1 MKAKRTN
8 STVLCKIG
16 KYIGNAVLGVVY
28 ALCFICSRKLTLCVV
43 LCERKDGARG
53 KAGIHNRER
62 ERERERERGEGEGEG
77 ERED

>member
-1 MKAKRTN
+1 M
-8 STVLCKIG
+8 LCKIG

-62 ERERERERGEGEGEG
+62 EREREIERGEGEGEG